1 MATVNP
7 LLGTIIVVR
16 HRSIREK
23 SLGQELATVS
33 ALRGWEPNRSDSTS
47 AAQNMQMRT
56 GLQGQLLSIHKF
68 RKEAIPSCRQRNDGR
83 KKQGWHPNLE
93 WRSSNKCPRAAL
105 LFLETTKWSNRYLC
119 GPALLRNSLGQRRR
133 PLCQVDMVV
142 SCGWRAQAASA
153 SGEGHLTRSSSRDG
167 KFRKQGES
175 MTSFCIRHREEYK
188 KVCRALTRMMRSQKS
203 ELWKEQGWEI
213 VLQAEHLERVLQ

>member
-1 MATVNP
+1 MY
-7 LLGTIIVVR
+7 LL
-16 HRSIREK
+16 K
-23 SLGQELATVS
+23 SGHGKPIAWHYHCTQ
-33 ALRGWEPNRSDSTS
+33 TS
-47 AAQNMQMRT
+47 RY
-56 GLQGQLLSIHKF
+56 
-68 RKEAIPSCRQRNDGR
+68 RR
-83 KKQGWHPNLE
+83 KKSRARTSDIVCSPRLGAEQVRFHICCTEHANANGAPGTTSEHPQVQEGDDPFL
-93 WRSSNKCPRAAL
+93 PAARW
-105 LFLETTKWSNRYLC
+105 WSEEAGMASQPGMEINRYLC

-175 MTSFCIRHREEYK
+175 MTSFCIRHREEYN
-188 KVCRALTRMMRSQKS
+188 KVCRALTCMMRSQKS
-203 ELWKEQGWEI
+203 ELWKEQGSEI